1 MHKSVTMI
9 LVHFTNRHSLKYEYN
24 NKYKEQKQSFERRNI
39 MKYEVAEETGMRLVL
54 NTENA
59 GYVELAEVIN
69 DSIYVYIDDVDYFDN
84 VDQCEAAE
92 RDVDTFVEFWRNKG
106 KKLYNEED

>member
-1 MHKSVTMI
+1 
-9 LVHFTNRHSLKYEYN
+9 
-24 NKYKEQKQSFERRNI
+24 

-59 GYVELAEVIN
+59 GYIELAKII
-69 DSIYVYIDDVDYFDN
+69 DDIIYVYIDDVDYFDN
-84 VDQCEAAE
+84 VYQCESAE
-92 RDVDTFVEFWRNKG
+92 QDVLKFVEFWRNKG

>member
-1 MHKSVTMI
+1 M
-9 LVHFTNRHSLKYEYN
+9 VHFHNRHSLKYKYN
-24 NKYKEQKQSFERRNI
+24 NKCKEQKQSFERRNT

-54 NTENA
+54 NTENS

-92 RDVDTFVEFWRNKG
+92 RGVDTFVEFWKTTG

>member
-1 MHKSVTMI
+1 M
-9 LVHFTNRHSLKYEYN
+9 R
-24 NKYKEQKQSFERRNI
+24 
-39 MKYEVAEETGMRLVL
+39 YEVAEETGMRLVL

-59 GYVELAEVIN
+59 GYIELAEVIN

-84 VDQCEAAE
+84 VYQCEAAE
-92 RDVDTFVEFWRNKG
+92 RDVDAFVEFWEAKG

>member
-1 MHKSVTMI
+1 
-9 LVHFTNRHSLKYEYN
+9 
-24 NKYKEQKQSFERRNI
+24 

-92 RDVDTFVEFWRNKG
+92 RDVDAFVEFWENKG

>member
-1 MHKSVTMI
+1 
-9 LVHFTNRHSLKYEYN
+9 
-24 NKYKEQKQSFERRNI
+24 

-54 NTENA
+54 NTKNA
-59 GYVELAEVIN
+59 GYIELAEVIE
-69 DSIYVYIDDVDYFDN
+69 DFIYVYIDDVDYFDN

-92 RDVDTFVEFWRNKG
+92 RDVDAFVEFWEAKG

>member
-1 MHKSVTMI
+1 
-9 LVHFTNRHSLKYEYN
+9 
-24 NKYKEQKQSFERRNI
+24 

-54 NTENA
+54 NTKNA

-92 RDVDTFVEFWRNKG
+92 RDVDAFVEFWTNKG
-106 KKLYNEED
+106 KKLYSEED

>member
-1 MHKSVTMI
+1 
-9 LVHFTNRHSLKYEYN
+9 
-24 NKYKEQKQSFERRNI
+24 

-59 GYVELAEVIN
+59 GYIELAKVIG
-69 DSIYVYIDDVDYFDN
+69 DFIYVYIDDVDYFEN
-84 VDQCEAAE
+84 VYQSEEAGQ
-92 RDVDTFVEFWRNKG
+92 DVLKFVEFWRNKG

>member
-1 MHKSVTMI
+1 MYIDLLVNCDNRQYIKNMI
-9 LVHFTNRHSLKYEYN
+9 IYN
-24 NKYKEQKQSFERRNI
+24 QKGDKI

-59 GYVELAEVIN
+59 GYIELAEVIG
-69 DSIYVYIDDVDYFDN
+69 DFIYVYIDDVDYFDN
-84 VDQCEAAE
+84 VYQCEEAE
-92 RDVDTFVEFWRNKG
+92 QDVLKFVEFWRNKG

>member
-1 MHKSVTMI
+1 MI
-9 LVHFTNRHSLKYEYN
+9 N
-24 NKYKEQKQSFERRNI
+24 
-39 MKYEVAEETGMRLVL
+39 YEVAEERAMKLVL
-54 NTENA
+54 KTENA

-84 VDQCEAAE
+84 VDQCEDAE
-92 RDVDTFVEFWRNKG
+92 RDVDTFVEFWENKG

>member
-1 MHKSVTMI
+1 
-9 LVHFTNRHSLKYEYN
+9 
-24 NKYKEQKQSFERRNI
+24 

-69 DSIYVYIDDVDYFDN
+69 DSIYLYIDDVDYFDN
-84 VDQCEAAE
+84 VYQCREAE
-92 RDVDTFVEFWRNKG
+92 QDVLKFVEFWRNKG
-106 KKLYNEED
+106 KKLYNEEED

>member
-1 MHKSVTMI
+1 
-9 LVHFTNRHSLKYEYN
+9 
-24 NKYKEQKQSFERRNI
+24 
-39 MKYEVAEETGMRLVL
+39 MKYEVADVAEETGMRLVL

-69 DSIYVYIDDVDYFDN
+69 DIIYVYIDDVDYFDN

-92 RDVDTFVEFWRNKG
+92 RDVDAFVEFWSGKG

>member
-1 MHKSVTMI
+1 MYIDLLVNCDNGQYIKNMI
-9 LVHFTNRHSLKYEYN
+9 IYN
-24 NKYKEQKQSFERRNI
+24 QKGDKI

-59 GYVELAEVIN
+59 GYIELAEVIE
-69 DSIYVYIDDVDYFDN
+69 DFIYVYIDDVDYFDN
-84 VDQCEAAE
+84 VYQCEEAE
-92 RDVDTFVEFWRNKG
+92 QDVLKFVEFWSNKG

>member
-1 MHKSVTMI
+1 MM
-9 LVHFTNRHSLKYEYN
+9 N
-24 NKYKEQKQSFERRNI
+24 
-39 MKYEVAEETGMRLVL
+39 YEVAEERAMKLVL
-54 NTENA
+54 KTENA

-92 RDVDTFVEFWRNKG
+92 RDVDTFVEFWSCKG
-106 KKLYNEED
+106 KKLCQFRQGDDGSEGQQICQ